1 MSRNWY
7 EKYIHETG
15 IGHSFLITALIAI
28 GLQLLG
34 QWSLMIL
41 AGALGCFY
49 VKRHSHAFIAGFLGV
64 SLGWSILFVILVQF
78 SQAYV
83 VAELFASLIGAV
95 GFGRF
100 IVSLS
105 LLIGGFLGGSG
116 ALVGYSVIDLVNE
129 YRSRESSTAKDI

>member
-7 EKYIHETG
+7 EKYFHDTG
-15 IGHSFLITALIAI
+15 IGHSFMITALIAL

-34 QWSLMIL
+34 QWALMIL

-64 SLGWSILFVILVQF
+64 ACAWAVLFVILVQF

-83 VAELFASLIGAV
+83 VSELFATLIGAA
-95 GFGRF
+95 GFGRY
-100 IVSLS
+100 IVSVS
-105 LLIGGFLGGSG
+105 ILIGGFLGASG
-116 ALVGYSVIDLVNE
+116 ALVGYSVIDIVKE
-129 YRSRESSTAKDI
+129 YRSLKSSTTKSI